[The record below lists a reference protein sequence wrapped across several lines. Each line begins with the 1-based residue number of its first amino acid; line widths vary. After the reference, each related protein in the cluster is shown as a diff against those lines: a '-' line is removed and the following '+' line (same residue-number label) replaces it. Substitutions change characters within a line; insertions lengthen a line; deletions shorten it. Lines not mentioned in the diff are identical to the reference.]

1 MKQEITNVA
10 RIGILAGGEYSV
22 YVKTDDELHIPHVHM
37 WDNATNG
44 RKFDCSIALADYRH
58 LPHGDSIDTMTAEL
72 QSIFSDFMRQPCRNP
87 HYQSNQEYA
96 LEMWRGNNEYFITA
110 PQQT

>member
-10 RIGILAGGEYSV
+10 RIGILAEGKYSV
-22 YVKTDDELHIPHVHM
+22 YVKTDDELHIPHVHI

-72 QSIFSDFMRQPCRNP
+72 LAIFSDFMRQPCRNP
-87 HYQSNQEYA
+87 HHKSNQEYA